1 MSSFSFRLCRP
12 LSGGAVLARTNERN
26 PTTSLQNTQVQMTAE
41 LDYNNGE
48 LIKRYFH
55 NDPYQ
60 LLSHLSGSGPA
71 ALQTGIDG
79 ALARVQ
85 ARETFVLL
93 SPVVSSPSQEQSY
106 KKQLTSQVVIPHQH

>member
-1 MSSFSFRLCRP
+1 M
-12 LSGGAVLARTNERN
+12 
-26 PTTSLQNTQVQMTAE
+26 QMAAE
-41 LDYNNGE
+41 LDYNNGD
-48 LIKRYFH
+48 LIQLYFH

-71 ALQTGIDG
+71 ARQTRIDDE
-79 ALARVQ
+79 LARVR